1 MKKKVSEILNVHYVE
16 GNISCEPSKEEI
28 KKAVDEKN
36 LETRGYALES
46 RLQGYLEA
54 GCIYAAK
61 ETPTPGCR
69 EAAR

>member
-46 RLQGYLEA
+46 HIAPADR
-54 GCIYAAK
+54 
-61 ETPTPGCR
+61 PGTCSQL
-69 EAAR
+69 A